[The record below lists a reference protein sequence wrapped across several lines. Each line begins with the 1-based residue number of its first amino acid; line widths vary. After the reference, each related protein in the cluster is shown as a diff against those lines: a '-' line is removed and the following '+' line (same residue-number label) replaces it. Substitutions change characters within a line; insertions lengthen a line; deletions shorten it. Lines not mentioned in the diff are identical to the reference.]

1 MDVLEVKIKDDIKK
15 NEWLKMRK
23 NSQGEEASKYEE
35 LNYMRLFE
43 LFI

>member
-1 MDVLEVKIKDDIKK
+1 MDVLEVKIKDDIK

-35 LNYMRLFE
+35 LNYMRLV
-43 LFI
+43 